1 MGKDLKG
8 KELGVGI
15 CQTKDKKYVAR
26 ITTRNGKRVKRVFDK
41 LVDCRK
47 WIAEARYNEE
57 HGAISVLGEM
67 SVDAWYEYWITEIK
81 AKTVRQNTIRNHNE
95 RYKQNIKKYI
105 GQMPLNEVKPIHCQ
119 NVLNQMADTYRNSTI
134 KLTSIT
140 MYGMFQSAV
149 DNELILKNPMT
160 KYVRCTSGKPSK
172 PPRVL
177 SVEEQKLFLETTKE
191 SSNFNQYAFLLQ
203 TGLRTGEM
211 IGLKW
216 SDIDFE
222 KRILHVSRT
231 MEYRYSVGEWRIGET
246 KTKNGCRDIPL
257 TTEAIEILKRQKKK
271 VQELKT
277 VKMEFSDFVFLS
289 RKGEPTKNSAYDT
302 KLMYYCDKVGMQR
315 FSMHT
320 LRHTFATRCI
330 EAGMRPK
337 TLQMILGHSNI
348 GITMNLYVHNTEEEK
363 EKEIKKFE
371 EAFRMHNVV

>member
-95 RYKQNIKKYI
+95 RYKQNIKEYI

-277 VKMEFSDFVFLS
+277 VKMEFSDFVFLF

-348 GITMNLYVHNTEEEK
+348 GITMNLYVHVTDEEK
-363 EKEIKKFE
+363 VKELSNIEDMLKFGT
-371 EAFRMHNVV
+371 

>member
-41 LVDCRK
+41 LIDCKK

-57 HGAISVLGEM
+57 HGSISVLSDM

-81 AKTVRQNTIRNHNE
+81 AKTVRFNTIRNHNE
-95 RYKQNIKKYI
+95 RYKQNIKEYI
-105 GQMPLNEVKPIHCQ
+105 GHMPLNEVKPIHCQ
-119 NVLNQMADTYRNSTI
+119 NVLNRMTDTYRNSTI

-191 SSNFNQYAFLLQ
+191 SSNYNQYAFLLQ

-320 LRHTFATRCI
+320 LRHPFATRCI

-348 GITMNLYVHNTEEEK
+348 GITMNLYVHVTDEEK
-363 EKEIKKFE
+363 VKELSNIEDMLKFGT
-371 EAFRMHNVV
+371 

>member
-26 ITTRNGKRVKRVFDK
+26 ITTKNGKRVKRVFDK

-57 HGAISVLGEM
+57 HGKISVLGNM

-81 AKTVRQNTIRNHNE
+81 AKTVRSNTIRNHNE
-95 RYKQNIKKYI
+95 RYKQNIKEYI

-119 NVLNQMADTYRNSTI
+119 NVLNRMSDTYCNSTI
-134 KLTSIT
+134 KLTSVT

-149 DNELILKNPMT
+149 DNELILKNPVT

-191 SSNFNQYAFLLQ
+191 SSNYNQYAFMLQ

-257 TTEAIEILKRQKKK
+257 TSEAIEILKRQKKK
-271 VQELKT
+271 VQQLKT
-277 VKMEFSDFVFLS
+277 VRMEFSEFVFLS

-330 EAGMRPK
+330 EAGMKPK

-348 GITMNLYVHNTEEEK
+348 GITMNLYVHVTDEEK
-363 EKEIKKFE
+363 VKELSNIEDMLKFGT
-371 EAFRMHNVV
+371 

>member
-57 HGAISVLGEM
+57 HDAISVLGEM

-95 RYKQNIKKYI
+95 RYKQNIKEYI

-348 GITMNLYVHNTEEEK
+348 GITMNLYVHVTDEEK
-363 EKEIKKFE
+363 VKELSNIEDMLKFGT
-371 EAFRMHNVV
+371 

>member
-348 GITMNLYVHNTEEEK
+348 GITMNLYVHVTDEEK
-363 EKEIKKFE
+363 VKELSNIEDMLKFGT
-371 EAFRMHNVV
+371 

>member
-41 LVDCRK
+41 LIDCKK
-47 WIAEARYNEE
+47 WIAEAIYNEE
-57 HGAISVLGEM
+57 HGSISVLSDI

-81 AKTVRQNTIRNHNE
+81 AKTVRFNTIRNHNE
-95 RYKQNIKKYI
+95 RYKQNIKEYI
-105 GQMPLNEVKPIHCQ
+105 GHMPLNEVKPIHCQ
-119 NVLNQMADTYRNSTI
+119 NVLNRMTDTYRNSTI
-134 KLTSIT
+134 KMTSIT

-191 SSNFNQYAFLLQ
+191 SSNYNQYAFLLQ

-348 GITMNLYVHNTEEEK
+348 GITMNLYVHVTDEEK
-363 EKEIKKFE
+363 VKELSNIEDMLKFGT
-371 EAFRMHNVV
+371 

>member
-95 RYKQNIKKYI
+95 RYKQNIKEYI

-177 SVEEQKLFLETTKE
+177 SVEEQRLFLETTKE

-348 GITMNLYVHNTEEEK
+348 GITMNLYVHVTDEEK
-363 EKEIKKFE
+363 VKELSNIEDMLKFGT
-371 EAFRMHNVV
+371 

>member
-119 NVLNQMADTYRNSTI
+119 NILNQMADTYRNSTI

-140 MYGMFQSAV
+140 MYGMFQSAL

-348 GITMNLYVHNTEEEK
+348 GITMNLYVHVTDEEK
-363 EKEIKKFE
+363 VKELSNIEDMLKFGT
-371 EAFRMHNVV
+371 

>member
-41 LVDCRK
+41 LVDCRT

-57 HGAISVLGEM
+57 HGSVSVLGEM
-67 SVDAWYEYWITEIK
+67 SVDAWYEYWITVIK
-81 AKTVRQNTIRNHNE
+81 AKTIRPNTIRNHNE
-95 RYKQNIKKYI
+95 RYKQNIKDYI

-119 NVLNQMADTYRNSTI
+119 NILNQMADTYCNSTI

-149 DNELILKNPMT
+149 DNELILKNPVT

-172 PPRVL
+172 PTRVL
-177 SVEEQKLFLETTKE
+177 SVDEQKLFLETTKE
-191 SSNFNQYAFLLQ
+191 SSIYNQYAFLLQ

-257 TTEAIEILKRQKKK
+257 TSEAIEILKRQKKK

-302 KLMYYCDKVGMQR
+302 KLMYYCDKVGMPR

-348 GITMNLYVHNTEEEK
+348 GITMNLYVHVTDEEK
-363 EKEIKKFE
+363 LKELSNIEDMLKFGT
-371 EAFRMHNVV
+371 

>member
-119 NVLNQMADTYRNSTI
+119 NILNQMADTYRNSTI

-348 GITMNLYVHNTEEEK
+348 GITMNLYVHVTDEEK
-363 EKEIKKFE
+363 VKELSNIEDMLKFGT
-371 EAFRMHNVV
+371 

>member
-95 RYKQNIKKYI
+95 RYKQNIKEYI

-330 EAGMRPK
+330 EAGKRPK

-348 GITMNLYVHNTEEEK
+348 GITMNLYVHVTDEEK
-363 EKEIKKFE
+363 VKELSNIEDMLKFGT
-371 EAFRMHNVV
+371 

>member
-47 WIAEARYNEE
+47 WIADARYNEE

-67 SVDAWYEYWITEIK
+67 SVDAWYEYWIMEIK
-81 AKTVRQNTIRNHNE
+81 ANTVRPNTIRNHNE
-95 RYKQNIKKYI
+95 RYKQNIRDYI

-134 KLTSIT
+134 KQTSIT

-160 KYVRCTSGKPSK
+160 KYVRCTSGKASK

-177 SVEEQKLFLETTKE
+177 SIEEQKLFLETTKE
-191 SSNFNQYAFLLQ
+191 SSNYNQYAFLLQ

-222 KRILHVSRT
+222 KRILHISRT
-231 MEYRYSVGEWRIGET
+231 MEYRYSVGEWRIGEP
-246 KTKNGCRDIPL
+246 KSKSGYRDIPL
-257 TTEAIEILKRQKKK
+257 TMEAIEILKRQKQK
-271 VQELKT
+271 VQALKT
-277 VKMEFSDFVFLS
+277 IKMEFSEFVFLS

-302 KLMYYCDKVGMQR
+302 KLQYYCDKVGMQR
-315 FSMHT
+315 FSMYT

-348 GITMNLYVHNTEEEK
+348 GITMNLYVHVTEEEK
-363 EKEIKKFE
+363 VKELSCIEDMLKFGT
-371 EAFRMHNVV
+371 

>member
-95 RYKQNIKKYI
+95 RYKQNIKEYI

-191 SSNFNQYAFLLQ
+191 SSNYNQYAFLLQ

-348 GITMNLYVHNTEEEK
+348 GITMNLYVHVTDEEK
-363 EKEIKKFE
+363 VKELSNIEDMLKFGT
-371 EAFRMHNVV
+371 

>member
-41 LVDCRK
+41 LVDCKK

-57 HGAISVLGEM
+57 HGSISVFSDM

-81 AKTVRQNTIRNHNE
+81 AKTVRFNTIRNHNE
-95 RYKQNIKKYI
+95 RYKQNIKEYI
-105 GQMPLNEVKPIHCQ
+105 GHMPLNEVKPIHCQ
-119 NVLNQMADTYRNSTI
+119 NVLNRMADTYRNSTI
-134 KLTSIT
+134 KMTSIT

-191 SSNFNQYAFLLQ
+191 SSNYNQYAFLLQ

-216 SDIDFE
+216 SDIDFD
-222 KRILHVSRT
+222 KKILHVSRT

-277 VKMEFSDFVFLS
+277 VKMEFSEFVFLS

-348 GITMNLYVHNTEEEK
+348 GITMNLYVHVTDEEK
-363 EKEIKKFE
+363 VKELSNIEDMLKFGT
-371 EAFRMHNVV
+371 

>member
-95 RYKQNIKKYI
+95 RYKQNIKEYI

-140 MYGMFQSAV
+140 MYGMFQSAL

-348 GITMNLYVHNTEEEK
+348 GITMNLYVHVTDEEK
-363 EKEIKKFE
+363 VKELSNIEDMLKFGT
-371 EAFRMHNVV
+371 

>member
-41 LVDCRK
+41 LIDCKK

-81 AKTVRQNTIRNHNE
+81 AKTVRFNTIRNHNE
-95 RYKQNIKKYI
+95 RYKQNIKEYI
-105 GQMPLNEVKPIHCQ
+105 GHMPLNEVKPIHCQ
-119 NVLNQMADTYRNSTI
+119 NVLNRMTDTYRNSTI
-134 KLTSIT
+134 KMTSIT

-191 SSNFNQYAFLLQ
+191 SSNYNQYAFLLQ

-348 GITMNLYVHNTEEEK
+348 GITMNLYVHVTDEEK
-363 EKEIKKFE
+363 VKELSNIEDMLKFGT
-371 EAFRMHNVV
+371 

>member
-57 HGAISVLGEM
+57 HGSISVLSDM

-81 AKTVRQNTIRNHNE
+81 AKTVRFNTIRNHNE
-95 RYKQNIKKYI
+95 RYKQNIKEYI
-105 GQMPLNEVKPIHCQ
+105 GHMPLNEVKPIHCQ
-119 NVLNQMADTYRNSTI
+119 NVLNRMTDTYRNSTI
-134 KLTSIT
+134 KMTSIT

-191 SSNFNQYAFLLQ
+191 SSNYNQYAFLLQ

-320 LRHTFATRCI
+320 LRHTFATSF
-330 EAGMRPK
+330 
-337 TLQMILGHSNI
+337 ILGGGDLAFLRIYMGHSSIETTQKYLHLANN
-348 GITMNLYVHNTEEEK
+348 MRFLKNVYPVDPCFL
-363 EKEIKKFE
+363 KKIY
-371 EAFRMHNVV
+371 

>member
-95 RYKQNIKKYI
+95 RYKQNIKEYI

-348 GITMNLYVHNTEEEK
+348 GITMNLYVHVTDEEK
-363 EKEIKKFE
+363 VKELSNIEDMLKFGT
-371 EAFRMHNVV
+371 

>member
-289 RKGEPTKNSAYDT
+289 RKGDPTKNSAYDT

-348 GITMNLYVHNTEEEK
+348 GITMNLYVHVTDEEK
-363 EKEIKKFE
+363 VKELSNIEDMLKFGT
-371 EAFRMHNVV
+371 

>member
-1 MGKDLKG
+1 
-8 KELGVGI
+8 
-15 CQTKDKKYVAR
+15 
-26 ITTRNGKRVKRVFDK
+26 
-41 LVDCRK
+41 
-47 WIAEARYNEE
+47 
-57 HGAISVLGEM
+57 
-67 SVDAWYEYWITEIK
+67 
-81 AKTVRQNTIRNHNE
+81 
-95 RYKQNIKKYI
+95 
-105 GQMPLNEVKPIHCQ
+105 
-119 NVLNQMADTYRNSTI
+119 MADTYCNSTI
-134 KLTSIT
+134 KLTSVT

-149 DNELILKNPMT
+149 DNELILKNPVT

-191 SSNFNQYAFLLQ
+191 SSNYNQYAFMLQ

-216 SDIDFE
+216 GDIDFE

-257 TTEAIEILKRQKKK
+257 TSEAIEILKRQKKK
-271 VQELKT
+271 VQQLKT
-277 VKMEFSDFVFLS
+277 VRMEFSEFVFLS

-330 EAGMRPK
+330 EAGMKPK

-348 GITMNLYVHNTEEEK
+348 GITMNLYVHVTDEEK
-363 EKEIKKFE
+363 VKELSNIEDMLKFGT
-371 EAFRMHNVV
+371 

>member
-95 RYKQNIKKYI
+95 RYKQNIKEYI

-177 SVEEQKLFLETTKE
+177 SVEEQRLFLETTKE

-289 RKGEPTKNSAYDT
+289 RKGELSRELLLRWVSDIAVHVTYP
-302 KLMYYCDKVGMQR
+302 
-315 FSMHT
+315 HT
-320 LRHTFATRCI
+320 LPVFHLI
-330 EAGMRPK
+330 
-337 TLQMILGHSNI
+337 
-348 GITMNLYVHNTEEEK
+348 
-363 EKEIKKFE
+363 
-371 EAFRMHNVV
+371 

>member
-95 RYKQNIKKYI
+95 RYKQNIKEYI

-119 NVLNQMADTYRNSTI
+119 NILNQMADTYRNSTI

-348 GITMNLYVHNTEEEK
+348 GITMNLYVHVTDEEK
-363 EKEIKKFE
+363 VKELSNIEDMLKFGT
-371 EAFRMHNVV
+371 

>member
-257 TTEAIEILKRQKKK
+257 TAEAIEILKRQKKK

-348 GITMNLYVHNTEEEK
+348 GITMNLYVHVTDEEK
-363 EKEIKKFE
+363 VKELSNIEDMLKFGT
-371 EAFRMHNVV
+371 

>member
-95 RYKQNIKKYI
+95 RYKQNIKEYI

-119 NVLNQMADTYRNSTI
+119 NILNQMADTYRNSTI

-140 MYGMFQSAV
+140 MYGMFQSAL

-348 GITMNLYVHNTEEEK
+348 GITMNLYVHVTDEEK
-363 EKEIKKFE
+363 VKELSNIEDMLKFGT
-371 EAFRMHNVV
+371 